1 MRLCSQISKYVSRRP
16 SPCAKAFAVLPIIA
30 LALLIV
36 VSIPAASFAR
46 VSGVCSNC
54 HTMHNS
60 QNGAAVAASGPYS
73 TLLAGDC
80 VGCHSAASPDTG
92 IDAVTGAP
100 IVYNT
105 GGAPSYGAGNQG
117 LAGGNFYWV
126 AQGDDT
132 KGHNVF
138 AANADDN
145 LTVAP
150 GAVTSSCGAQ
160 CCHNNLDG
168 TNTMYGTR
176 QGCSKCHMMGNAAG
190 PKGYHH
196 KDDTGPLI
204 DSAGEGWY
212 RFLDGHMAGT
222 GSGVSGIEDSN
233 WQYTSSANDHNEYLG
248 FSGTKDSAGGFSALG
263 NTMTGF
269 CCGCHGNFHIQQS
282 SGAWSRHPSDAVI
295 PNSGEYATAFG
306 AGGGV
311 GTYDPNVPVARPTL
325 AGWTE
330 ASSSVTLGTDLVI
343 CLSCHKPHG
352 SPYSDMLRW
361 NYSDMIAGDTGKSGG
376 CFTCHTQKND

>member
-1 MRLCSQISKYVSRRP
+1 MVSNPAPRATLRIP
-16 SPCAKAFAVLPIIA
+16 LQGITILSATLVIF
-30 LALLIV
+30 LIL
-36 VSIPAASFAR
+36 SIPVTSLAAITGPC
-46 VSGVCSNC
+46 VNC

-60 QNGAAVAASGPYS
+60 QNGTAVVAGGPYAS
-73 TLLAGDC
+73 LLVGDC
-80 VGCHSAASPDTG
+80 VGCHSAAGQATG
-92 IDAVTGAP
+92 INAVTGAP

-105 GGAPSYGAGNQG
+105 SGAPTYGAGNQG

-138 AANADDN
+138 AANPDDN
-145 LTVAP
+145 LSVAP

-168 TNTMYGTR
+168 TNTMFGTR
-176 QGCSKCHMMGNAAG
+176 QGCTKCHMMGNAAG

-196 KDDTGPLI
+196 KDDTGPI
-204 DSAGEGWY
+204 VDSADEGWY
-212 RFLDGHMAGT
+212 RFLDGHMSGA

-233 WQYTSSANDHNEYLG
+233 WQYTSAANDHNEYLG
-248 FSGTKDSAGGFSALG
+248 YSGTKDSAANFSALG

-269 CCGCHGNFHIQQS
+269 CCGCHGNFHIEQS
-282 SGAWSRHPSDAVI
+282 GSVWQRHPSDAVI
-295 PNSGEYATAFG
+295 PNSGEYATAFD
-306 AGGGV
+306 AAGGV
-311 GTYDPNVPVARPTL
+311 GTYAPNVPVARPSL

-330 ASSSVTLGTDLVI
+330 ASANVTLGTDLVM

-361 NYSDMIAGDTGKSGG
+361 DYSEMIAGDDSKSGG